1 MFRKPGASFSP
12 SSCIH
17 GLAPSS
23 GSRDAS
29 TTNSQSCFLLVTV
42 PTLSGPAQPPLAP
55 PIPQPWLPYVSDQT
69 HEAPLRFRSHAS
81 PLAHFLL
88 ILFNAA
94 TSPQSGPRGL
104 LKTKIRMFSI
114 WPNCSLG
121 SLIPTQLLPHKEN
134 FLKFFLEP
142 SPPLSPERGSSST
155 LEGRWPFQIQIV
167 HSRPPCAFSTH
178 PCGVQRRH
186 V

>member
-1 MFRKPGASFSP
+1 MFSKPGASFSP
-12 SSCIH
+12 SGCIH
-17 GLAPSS
+17 SLAPSS

-29 TTNSQSCFLLVTV
+29 TTNSQSCFLLVAV

-55 PIPQPWLPYVSDQT
+55 PIPQP
-69 HEAPLRFRSHAS
+69 HKAPLRFRSHTF

-94 TSPQSGPRGL
+94 SSPQSGPRGL

-121 SLIPTQLLPHKEN
+121 SLIPTQPLPHKEN
-134 FLKFFLEP
+134 LLKFFLEP
-142 SPPLSPERGSSST
+142 SPPLSPESGSSPT
-155 LEGRWPFQIQIV
+155 LEGRRPFQIV